1 MAEEKATLKQWI
13 AVLGAVL
20 GAFMAV
26 LDVSITNASLQ
37 NIQGALSASLDEGS
51 WIATSYLIAEII
63 VIPLTGWFASIFSIR
78 RYLLVN
84 AALFLFFSMC
94 CAWAWNL
101 PSMIVFRAL
110 QGVTGG
116 VLIPMA
122 ATIIVSTLPASQRAI
137 GLALFGISATFAP
150 CIGPTIG
157 GWLTINYS
165 WEYIFYLNIIPGII
179 LMAAIAY
186 SMDAKPMQL
195 QLLKKGDWWGI
206 GFMAIALG
214 SLTYILE
221 EGNRKDWFGSNEIS
235 YAAVACV
242 VGFIFFF
249 YIEFT
254 RKEPF
259 INLRLLGRRN
269 FALSS
274 ILSLSLGLGLYGSV
288 YILPL
293 YLASIQH
300 FDAFQIGKVMMW
312 SGLPQLFITPFIPAL
327 LKKFDAR
334 GMLVIGVGL
343 FATSCFMNVLMTHD
357 TAADQLKMSLI
368 VRALGQPFIMTPL
381 STVAYEGIE
390 PKNIGS
396 ASGLYNMM
404 RNLGGSLGIGI
415 LGSILTTRYQL
426 HFSRIAE
433 AITQIDIQAQM
444 RIQKLTQLFMSKGFG
459 VQMAHDQAIQAIG
472 GTINREAYVMAFSDC
487 FLFMTLAFLIAGTG
501 IFFLRKAKPMAG
513 PVTDH

>member
-13 AVLGAVL
+13 AVGGAVL
-20 GAFMAV
+20 GAFMAI

-63 VIPLTGWFASIFSIR
+63 VIPLTGWFANIFSIR

-84 AALFLFFSMC
+84 AALFLIFSMC

-116 VLIPMA
+116 VLIPIA
-122 ATIIVSTLPASQRAI
+122 ATIIITTLPNSQRPI

-165 WEYIFYLNIIPGII
+165 WEYIFYLNIIPGLI

-186 SMDAKPMQL
+186 SMDSKPMQL
-195 QLLKKGDWWGI
+195 HLLKKGDWWGI
-206 GFMAIALG
+206 ATMAVGLG

-221 EGNRKDWFGSNEIS
+221 EGNRKDWFGSTEIS

-242 VGFIFFF
+242 IGFIFFF

-259 INLRLLGRRN
+259 INLRLL
-269 FALSS
+269 
-274 ILSLSLGLGLYGSV
+274 
-288 YILPL
+288 
-293 YLASIQH
+293 
-300 FDAFQIGKVMMW
+300 
-312 SGLPQLFITPFIPAL
+312 
-327 LKKFDAR
+327 
-334 GMLVIGVGL
+334 
-343 FATSCFMNVLMTHD
+343 
-357 TAADQLKMSLI
+357 
-368 VRALGQPFIMTPL
+368 
-381 STVAYEGIE
+381 
-390 PKNIGS
+390 
-396 ASGLYNMM
+396 
-404 RNLGGSLGIGI
+404 
-415 LGSILTTRYQL
+415 
-426 HFSRIAE
+426 
-433 AITQIDIQAQM
+433 
-444 RIQKLTQLFMSKGFG
+444 
-459 VQMAHDQAIQAIG
+459 
-472 GTINREAYVMAFSDC
+472 
-487 FLFMTLAFLIAGTG
+487 
-501 IFFLRKAKPMAG
+501 
-513 PVTDH
+513 